1 MEQHGVG
8 SRGGQCRRG
17 FFFLLRDHMTRDV
30 AGIGLGLRY
39 DLATELLERRPK
51 SVAWVEIHPEN
62 YIDRGGRYQEMLEL
76 ARGHWPVVTHGLST
90 CLGSV
95 ERFDT
100 SYLREL
106 GAFLTDLAIPWHSE
120 HLCLGGV
127 DDRFFHDLLPLPF
140 TEEAAQIASQRLT
153 EVRDA
158 IGVPLALENVS
169 YYAPQSPDG
178 LAEADFVVEVLESAD
193 AKLLLDVNNIYVN
206 GRNFGFDPKA
216 YIDKMP
222 MERVVQIHVAG
233 HFLRDDGL
241 RIDTH
246 GEPVPNDVYELLDY
260 TLCKTGPVPVLL
272 ERDNNVPPLDDL
284 LSEVDELW
292 TIYHNATGADDAR

>member
-1 MEQHGVG
+1 MVLEAAAAYVAAA
-8 SRGGQCRRG
+8 SC
-17 FFFLLRDHMTRDV
+17 FLRDFMNRDV

-39 DLATELLERRPK
+39 DLATELLRRHPK

-76 ARGHWPVVTHGLST
+76 AREQWPVVTHGLST

-95 ERFDT
+95 EPFDAR
-100 SYLREL
+100 YLKAL
-106 GAFLTDLAIPWHSE
+106 GAFLKGLEIPWHSE

-140 TEEAAQIASQRLT
+140 TEEAAQIASKRLT

-158 IGVPLALENVS
+158 IGIPLALENVS
-169 YYAPQSPDG
+169 YYAPQGTDG
-178 LAEADFVVEVLESAD
+178 LAEADFVVEVLERAD

-206 GRNFGFDPKA
+206 SRNFGFDPKA
-216 YIDKMP
+216 YIDKIP
-222 MERVVQIHVAG
+222 TERVVQIHVAG
-233 HFLRDDGL
+233 HFVRDDGL

-246 GEPVPNDVYELLDY
+246 GEPVPDDVYELLDY
-260 TLCKTGPVPVLL
+260 ALRKVGPVPVLL
-272 ERDNNVPPLDDL
+272 ERDNNVPRLDEL

-292 TIYHNATGADDAR
+292 TIYRSATGADDAS